1 VGRGAGTAGSS
12 VEAVADNLF
21 TNAAEEHFD
30 SFAPLAA
37 RMRPR
42 TIDEM
47 VGQRHLV
54 GPEGPLR
61 RLIAADRLGSIIL
74 WGPAGTGKTS
84 LAGIIAAAT
93 KGRFVPLS
101 AVTGTVADVRKAI
114 AGAREALGATGRKTI
129 LFIDEIHRFNKAQQD
144 ALLPGVERGEVIL
157 VGATTENPYFSVNS
171 PLLSRSLVFRL
182 EPLSREDVAT
192 LLALALAEPERGLAA
207 SGVRVDPAAIDY
219 IVERS
224 GGDARV
230 ALNALEAT
238 VASAVASG
246 AATATEAVAAAALQQ
261 PLIRYDR
268 GGDAHYD
275 AISAFIKSLRGSDP
289 DAAMWWLAGM
299 LAAGED
305 PRFIARR
312 MVILASEDVGNADPT
327 ALLVAVAAFQALEFV
342 GLPEAQ
348 LNLAQAALYLA
359 NAPKSNATTLAIT
372 RAGEDVK
379 RMGAGEVPAHL
390 RGTGYPAARH
400 PGHAAGYRYP
410 HDFPGGWVAQQYL
423 PDSLAAGGPRYYE
436 PTDRGAEAG
445 LGEAIAARRAGQ
457 RDAGGS

>member
-1 VGRGAGTAGSS
+1 
-12 VEAVADNLF
+12 VADNLF

-30 SFAPLAA
+30 AFAPLAA

-42 TIDEM
+42 SLDEV
-47 VGQRHLV
+47 VGQAHLV

-61 RLIAADRLGSIIL
+61 RLIVADRLGSVIL

-84 LAGIIAAAT
+84 LAGIIASASKA
-93 KGRFVPLS
+93 RFVPLS

-114 AGAREALGATGRKTI
+114 AEAKEAIGATGRKTI

-144 ALLPGVERGEVIL
+144 ALLPGVERGEVVLI
-157 VGATTENPYFSVNS
+157 GATTENPYFSVNS

-182 EPLSREDVAT
+182 EPLSRDDVAA
-192 LLALALAEPERGLAA
+192 LLTRALADADRGLAA
-207 SGVRVDPAAIDY
+207 SGVAVKPDAVGY

-238 VASAVASG
+238 VASALAAG
-246 AATATEAVAAAALQQ
+246 AAEATEQTAAAALQQ

-268 GGDAHYD
+268 AGDAHYD

-299 LAAGED
+299 IAAGED

-312 MVILASEDVGNADPT
+312 MVILASEDIGNADPM
-327 ALLVAVAAFQALEFV
+327 ALVVALSAFQALEFV

-359 NAPKSNATTLAIT
+359 NAPKSNAAMLAIT
-372 RAGEDVK
+372 RAAEDVK
-379 RMGAGEVPAHL
+379 RMGAGEVPARL
-390 RGTGYPAARH
+390 RGTGYPGARH
-400 PGHAAGYRYP
+400 LGHGTGYLYP
-410 HDFPGGWVAQQYL
+410 HDFPGGWVDQPYL
-423 PDSLAAGGPRYYE
+423 PEALAAGGGPRYYE
-436 PTDRGAEAG
+436 PTDRGAEAAVAEQ
-445 LGEAIAARRAGQ
+445 LEERRRRRSGQ
-457 RDAGGS
+457 A

>member
-1 VGRGAGTAGSS
+1 MS
-12 VEAVADNLF
+12 DNLF

-30 SFAPLAA
+30 TFAPLAA

-42 TIDEM
+42 TLDEV
-47 VGQRHLV
+47 VGQQHLV
-54 GPEGPLR
+54 GTDGPLR
-61 RLIAADRLGSIIL
+61 RLIVADRLGSVIL

-84 LAGIIAAAT
+84 LAGIVASAT
-93 KGRFVPLS
+93 LGRFVPLS

-114 AGAREALGATGRKTI
+114 TEAKEALGATGRKTV
-129 LFIDEIHRFNKAQQD
+129 LFVDEIHRFNKTQQD
-144 ALLPGVERGEVIL
+144 ALLPGVERGEVVLI
-157 VGATTENPYFSVNS
+157 GATTENPYFSVNA

-182 EPLSREDVAT
+182 EPLARDDVMA
-192 LLALALAEPERGLAA
+192 LLDRALADADRGLGG
-207 SGVRVDPAAIDY
+207 SGITVEPAALTY

-238 VASAVASG
+238 VASAL
-246 AATATEAVAAAALQQ
+246 AAGDRVATEATAAAALQQ
-261 PLIRYDR
+261 PLIRYDK

-275 AISAFIKSLRGSDP
+275 AVSAFIKSMRGSDP
-289 DAAMWWLAGM
+289 DAAVWWLAGM

-312 MVILASEDVGNADPT
+312 MVILASEDIGNADPM
-327 ALLVAVAAFQALEFV
+327 ALVVAVAAFQALELV

-359 NAPKSNATTLAIT
+359 NAPKSNAAMVAIS

-390 RGTGYPAARH
+390 RGTGYPGARH
-400 PGHAAGYRYP
+400 LGHGAGYVYP
-410 HDFPGGWVAQQYL
+410 HDHPGGWVPQRYL
-423 PDSLAAGGPRYYE
+423 PDVLAAGGGPRYYE
-436 PTDRGAEAG
+436 PVNRGAEAAI
-445 LGEAIAARRAGQ
+445 GEQLEERR
-457 RDAGGS
+457 RRSGGKPGA